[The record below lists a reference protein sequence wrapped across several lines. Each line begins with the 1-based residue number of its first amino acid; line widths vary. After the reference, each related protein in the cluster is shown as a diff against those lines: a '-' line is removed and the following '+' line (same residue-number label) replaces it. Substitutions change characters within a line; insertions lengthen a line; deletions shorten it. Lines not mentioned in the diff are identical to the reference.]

1 MSFKRLFVLV
11 AILFMVSIQTPETV
25 QKTWN
30 AEQPETATVER
41 WTLDIKKWIADKGIN
56 IEGIKKNFVQLFT
69 EMEVPKGKETD
80 PIKPDSNGSEQGSTS
95 ELVVTEP
102 SKYEKEVVEL
112 VNEERAKENLP
123 PLKIDDRL
131 SSLARK
137 KSQDMAT
144 NNYFSHTSP
153 TYGSPFE
160 MMNQFDFSYRMAGE
174 NIAAGQ
180 RSPEQVVEG
189 WMNSEGH
196 RKNIMKD
203 GFTHIGVGYVEGA
216 GPPYG
221 TYWTQLFM
229 TPR

>member
-1 MSFKRLFVLV
+1 MLRWLFVFV
-11 AILFMVSIQTPETV
+11 AILFMVSIQTPDTV
-25 QKTWN
+25 QKTW
-30 AEQPETATVER
+30 
-41 WTLDIKKWIADKGIN
+41 KADKIEAATFDKWTIN
-56 IEGIKKNFVQLFT
+56 IKEWLADNDISIAEVKDNLTQLVRVPRGGETNPGSSTEQSASSDLEAKDPSEFEKK
-69 EMEVPKGKETD
+69 
-80 PIKPDSNGSEQGSTS
+80 
-95 ELVVTEP
+95 
-102 SKYEKEVVEL
+102 VVEL
-112 VNEERAKENLP
+112 VNEERAKENLD
-123 PLKIDDRL
+123 PLKMHDRL

-137 KSQDMAT
+137 KSQDMAE

-153 TYGSPFE
+153 TYGSPFD
-160 MMNQFDFSYRMAGE
+160 MMQQFNFNYSLAGE

-216 GPPYG
+216 GLPYK